1 MRSVSVSTLKARLA
15 EFLRAVKAG
24 ESFVVT
30 ERGRATAMLVPAAG
44 GSVDDDL
51 QDLVDAGL
59 IRRGTGVIPAA
70 IFEPS
75 PVKDPEG
82 RTLEFL
88 LEERRSGR

>member
-1 MRSVSVSTLKARLA
+1 MRSVPVSTLKARLA

-24 ESFVVT
+24 ESFLVT
-30 ERGRATAMLVPAAG
+30 ERGRATAMLVPAVGRDAEDG
-44 GSVDDDL
+44 L

-59 IRRGTGVIPAA
+59 IRRGTGVIPKE

-82 RTLEFL
+82 LVLKAL
-88 LEERRSGR
+88 LEEREEGF